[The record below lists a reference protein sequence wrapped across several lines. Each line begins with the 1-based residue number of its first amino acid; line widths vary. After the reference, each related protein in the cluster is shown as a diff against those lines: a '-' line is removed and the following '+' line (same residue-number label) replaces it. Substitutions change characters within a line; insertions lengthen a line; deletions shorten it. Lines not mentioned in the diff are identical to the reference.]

1 MEGEKMK
8 CTQIEKM
15 ISRYI
20 DDELSL
26 DEKKAFTLH
35 IQDCSGCRKELEE
48 TQAVHELFGSAERF
62 SAPYGFAT
70 RVMANLEE
78 KESSGFWGFLALRPF
93 FLRAVEVAFTLIMIV
108 IGLISGNVLVAERG
122 ASQREASVE
131 RALSLDV
138 FQATPPDSIA
148 GIYVTMMGVGDE
160 R

>member
-1 MEGEKMK
+1 MK
-8 CTQIEKM
+8 CSRIQKM

-26 DEKKAFTLH
+26 DEKKSFALH

-48 TQAVHELFGSAERF
+48 TQAVHELFASAERF
-62 SAPYGFAT
+62 SAPYGFTT
-70 RVMANLEE
+70 RVIANLEE
-78 KESSGFWGFLALRPF
+78 KESSWFRGVFALRPF
-93 FLRAVEVAFTLIMIV
+93 FLRAVEVTFALIIMI
-108 IGLISGNVLVAERG
+108 IGVISGNLLVAERSVPQG
-122 ASQREASVE
+122 EASVE

-148 GIYVTMMGVGDE
+148 GAYVTMMGVGDE

>member
-8 CTQIEKM
+8 CSRIQKM
-15 ISRYI
+15 ISRFI
-20 DDELSL
+20 DCELSL
-26 DEKKAFTLH
+26 DEKKSFALH

-48 TQAVHELFGSAERF
+48 TQAVHKLFVSAERF
-62 SAPYGFAT
+62 PAPYGFAT

-78 KESSGFWGFLALRPF
+78 KEPSRFRRIFTLRPF
-93 FLRAVEVAFTLIMIV
+93 FLRAVEAAFTLIMIV
-108 IGLISGNVLVAERG
+108 IGLISGNVLVAER
-122 ASQREASVE
+122 SVPQREASVE